1 MKKLFILSL
10 LLLLPFISFH
20 LDVQASQSYT
30 EIEDFTFTY
39 LTNNEIVPSL
49 YYNQEKQYYDL
60 FLTYNGSTT
69 RYFPL
74 LETIWDSTRHF
85 DVYSNNVSLKYM
97 LIDVYYGNSLVRS
110 YYVDIYNYYVM
121 LTISPSG
128 DLEEWDL
135 LINSNAYYYGY
146 FETNLYLE
154 MITIRF
160 IGQQTDI
167 EQYYAGYNDGYDTGI
182 DSGYQYG
189 YDAGPI
195 QGYQDG
201 LNSGQNAL
209 DTDTYNQAYDSGYN
223 TGYNEGVDYA
233 TDNNISILS
242 VISLFFGV
250 ILSLFTWIAEI
261 QILNISIATIIGSLA
276 VGLVLIWVL
285 KLIRG

>member
-10 LLLLPFISFH
+10 LLLLPLISFH

-74 LETIWDSTRHF
+74 LETIWNSTRQF

-128 DLEEWDL
+128 GLEEWDL
-135 LINSNAYYYGY
+135 LINSNAYYQGY
-146 FETNLYLE
+146 FETELYLE

-182 DSGYQYG
+182 DSGYEYG
-189 YDAGPI
+189 YDAGQI

-201 LNSGQNAL
+201 LNSGQNTL
-209 DTDTYNQAYDSGYN
+209 NTDTYNQAYDSGYN